1 MQWQWYMAT
10 NVSINTDIISVCQGI
25 WSDAGHEQVPFE
37 DALPL
42 LQERWSG
49 GALRGHRIYPL
60 KMCTHI
66 LVAISSKLNTA
77 YYVRSRNSL
86 ATNVNL
92 LILRLEVAILNIKQI
107 KGMTRQHVNSKL
119 GNWEI

>member
-1 MQWQWYMAT
+1 
-10 NVSINTDIISVCQGI
+10 
-25 WSDAGHEQVPFE
+25 
-37 DALPL
+37 
-42 LQERWSG
+42 
-49 GALRGHRIYPL
+49 
-60 KMCTHI
+60 MCAYI